1 MGRRTN
7 RSEAEM
13 SAQLDALDP
22 ESPRFRVLSAARQ
35 FKACWVDLGERLTE
49 VRESNAFTQWGYT
62 SFEAYCRREL
72 HIKQDTAN
80 KLTRSFAFLR
90 DHEPNVL
97 EKRDSRDLPPLDV
110 VDLLSQAK
118 ERTKVSDDAF
128 DTIRE
133 QLFDPEAKPP
143 TKNDVMKKFREV
155 DPEAF
160 RPAAKPAESKAQ
172 GGDNDLRK
180 ALLLAERLES
190 LLQAQGDGVS
200 KEALQ
205 NARNV
210 VTELRERFSQTRRQ
224 GAA

>member
-1 MGRRTN
+1 MGRRHN

-13 SAQLDALDP
+13 TAQLEALDP
-22 ESPRFRVLSAARQ
+22 ASPRYQVLHVARQ
-35 FKACWVDLGERLTE
+35 FKAAWVDLGERLTQ

-90 DHEPNVL
+90 DHEPTML
-97 EKRDSRDLPPLDV
+97 EHRDTRELPPLDV

-128 DTIRE
+128 DSIRE
-133 QLFDPEAKPP
+133 QVFDPEAKPP
-143 TKNDVMKKFREV
+143 TKNDVVKRFREV

-160 RPAAKPAESKAQ
+160 KPAPKPATTPAT
-172 GGDNDLRK
+172 DNDLRK
-180 ALLLAERLES
+180 ALLLAERLQS
-190 LLQAQGDGVS
+190 LLEAQGDGVS
-200 KEALQ
+200 KEAVQ

-210 VTELRERFSQTRRQ
+210 VRELRERFSQTQRQ

>member
-1 MGRRTN
+1 
-7 RSEAEM
+7 M

-22 ESPRFRVLSAARQ
+22 ESPRYRVLSAARQ

-72 HIKQDTAN
+72 YIKQDTAN

-97 EKRDSRDLPPLDV
+97 QKRDSRELPPLDV

-118 ERTKVSDDAF
+118 ERTKVSGDAF

-133 QLFDPEAKPP
+133 QLFDPDARPP
-143 TKNDVMKKFREV
+143 TKNEVVKKFREV

-160 RPAAKPAESKAQ
+160 KPAAKTATEAKPQ
-172 GGDNDLRK
+172 GGDNELRK

-210 VTELRERFSQTRRQ
+210 VSELRERFSQTQRQ